1 MKLISVTAIGAF
13 QRATKDGY
21 QRVIRKKYNK
31 AEFQDI
37 SQLFPVFLESGRF
50 REFIFVVVLKLKQDQ
65 GV

>member
-37 SQLFPVFLESGRF
+37 SQLFPVFFNL
-50 REFIFVVVLKLKQDQ
+50 VVFEKACLLSQKRHKEC
-65 GV
+65 

>member
-31 AEFQDI
+31 AESQDI
-37 SQLFPVFLESGRF
+37 SQPFPVFCNL
-50 REFIFVVVLKLKQDQ
+50 VVFEKAGLLSYLN
-65 GV
+65 